1 MIILYKTIPFSP
13 RDHEEG
19 LLHTGNLLGSYR
31 KIPKINPGAYAFQRP
46 FLKGLPMEGNVR
58 FQNRL
63 G

>member
-19 LLHTGNLLGSYR
+19 LLYTGNLLGSYR

-46 FLKGLPMEGNVR
+46 FLKGLPM
-58 FQNRL
+58 
-63 G
+63 